1 MFLNQIYIDLLI
13 NSLSSLDTGC
23 PNNLTGVSGN
33 SNYVNTPGEW
43 QIQIPVKKG
52 GTTGKY
58 RGWQI
63 KMYLK
68 NTLQEPGFLK
78 AKTLFHGIWQKK

>member
-23 PNNLTGVSGN
+23 PNNLTRVSGN

-52 GTTGKY
+52 GTTRKY
-58 RGWQI
+58 RG
-63 KMYLK
+63 
-68 NTLQEPGFLK
+68 
-78 AKTLFHGIWQKK
+78 